1 MFKYRGFLYMFNA
14 LLPKPDKNF
23 IKPWIYESLVA
34 GNLNYMEYPIT
45 VLRLKPTWLPRGKG
59 TNSVVE

>member
-1 MFKYRGFLYMFNA
+1 MFNA

-45 VLRLKPTWLPRGKG
+45 GK
-59 TNSVVE
+59 